1 MAWSGWDRRVRAQGT
16 CEQEPERQGRQ
27 PESPGTPFLTSP
39 TQNRAYGDPSVHPPP
54 WVVMRVPAQA
64 LPGQICFDSKPRI
77 ISKGTKD
84 SPSVCSNLAAKHS
97 FYNNK

>member
-1 MAWSGWDRRVRAQGT
+1 MVGS
-16 CEQEPERQGRQ
+16 ERWRPQTLGVSFLTPLTQGRLA
-27 PESPGTPFLTSP
+27 GT
-39 TQNRAYGDPSVHPPP
+39 QSVPLG
-54 WVVMRVPAQA
+54 VAKVPAHP
-64 LPGQICFDSKPRI
+64 LPGHLLLTVKPRI

>member
-1 MAWSGWDRRVRAQGT
+1 MSF
-16 CEQEPERQGRQ
+16 
-27 PESPGTPFLTSP
+27 PGGLLKAPL
-39 TQNRAYGDPSVHPPP
+39 
-54 WVVMRVPAQA
+54 

>member
-1 MAWSGWDRRVRAQGT
+1 MEATDPGVSFLT
-16 CEQEPERQGRQ
+16 PLTQGRLA
-27 PESPGTPFLTSP
+27 GT
-39 TQNRAYGDPSVHPPP
+39 QSVPLGWPC
-54 WVVMRVPAQA
+54 WVPAHP

>member
-1 MAWSGWDRRVRAQGT
+1 MSALGGHAES
-16 CEQEPERQGRQ
+16 Q
-27 PESPGTPFLTSP
+27 PTP
-39 TQNRAYGDPSVHPPP
+39 
-54 WVVMRVPAQA
+54 
-64 LPGQICFDSKPRI
+64 PGQICFDSKPRI

>member
-1 MAWSGWDRRVRAQGT
+1 MPPHPAW
-16 CEQEPERQGRQ
+16 
-27 PESPGTPFLTSP
+27 
-39 TQNRAYGDPSVHPPP
+39 P
-54 WVVMRVPAQA
+54 WQVPARPF
-64 LPGQICFDSKPRI
+64 PGQICFDSKPRI

>member
-1 MAWSGWDRRVRAQGT
+1 MGAKDPGVPFLIPLT
-16 CEQEPERQGRQ
+16 QGRAC
-27 PESPGTPFLTSP
+27 
-39 TQNRAYGDPSVHPPP
+39 RDPVCPSG
-54 WVVMRVPAQA
+54 MAMLVPAHP

>member
-1 MAWSGWDRRVRAQGT
+1 MSQRPEVHRAWVLF
-16 CEQEPERQGRQ
+16 C
-27 PESPGTPFLTSP
+27 
-39 TQNRAYGDPSVHPPP
+39 PPP
-54 WVVMRVPAQA
+54 AEDGVDRMSFPGGLAKVPAPL
-64 LPGQICFDSKPRI
+64 LPEQICFDSKPRI

>member
-1 MAWSGWDRRVRAQGT
+1 MQ
-16 CEQEPERQGRQ
+16 
-27 PESPGTPFLTSP
+27 
-39 TQNRAYGDPSVHPPP
+39 
-54 WVVMRVPAQA
+54 VPAHL
-64 LPGQICFDSKPRI
+64 LPEQICFDSKPRI